1 MIYDKAADIG
11 FNLVSSD
18 WVDYNSFRVA
28 LNTTAKALTPELKNA
43 DGSTI
48 ACRGYISGTWT
59 SFNAERK
66 WNGLTVFVVDAVFS
80 ESAGSNRIHHFL
92 LSPALLQ
99 RASQNDCES
108 LFEEIL

>member
-1 MIYDKAADIG
+1 MIDDNAADIG
-11 FNLVSSD
+11 FNLVSFD
-18 WVDYNSFRVA
+18 WVVYNSSRVT
-28 LNTTAKALTPELKNA
+28 LHTTAKALTPELKNA
-43 DGSTI
+43 DGSTT
-48 ACRGYISGTWT
+48 ACRGYISGTWK
-59 SFNAERK
+59 SSDAKRE